1 MLDAACAW
9 KLGSLAFKLL
19 AGASKALDHEAV
31 ATFLEFGANSVE
43 AGEAVH
49 DRQRDIVRTA
59 AGRLQAHIERNSDEW
74 LRAEFGSD
82 PSGRAD
88 AAAATAALGDIIPK
102 CLPDGL
108 KVAQANL
115 DTERIAGLV
124 VAKAGAGDEM
134 FRKDTFGERLLRCL
148 VQRAYEEAKRD
159 RDFATVI
166 GVPVQQ
172 VLLER
177 TDAFCW
183 QSGGTPDAIVSRLV
197 AALEHAAGGE
207 RRPRTGDDHE
217 DRSASRPDEMHRFR
231 SGGRRNSKER
241 STWHWMIIAKGE
253 RGTLTTRLSDLR
265 SSAAKVAEKTRAR
278 RLR

>member
-1 MLDAACAW
+1 MRRSPL
-9 KLGSLAFKLL
+9 S
-19 AGASKALDHEAV
+19 SK
-31 ATFLEFGANSVE
+31 SVRLRSKP
-43 AGEAVH
+43 ARQLH

-88 AAAATAALGDIIPK
+88 AAAAIAALGDILPK

-159 RDFATVI
+159 RDFAAVI
-166 GVPVQQ
+166 GITVQQ
-172 VLLER
+172 VLLR
-177 TDAFCW
+177 ADRR
-183 QSGGTPDAIVSRLV
+183 SSRPV
-197 AALEHAAGGE
+197 RRNYRMRSSPGWPRRSTCGE
-207 RRPRTGDDHE
+207 RRAAGPSNGEITQVARRLRPMRCSISIR
-217 DRSASRPDEMHRFR
+217 RSS
-231 SGGRRNSKER
+231 NSKER
-241 STWHWMIIAKGE
+241 STWHWMSSPRVSVAP
-253 RGTLTTRLSDLR
+253 TTTRLSILFWR
-265 SSAAKVAEKTRAR
+265 KSPRRPGSAISMSGAQAVEAR
-278 RLR
+278 P

>member
-1 MLDAACAW
+1 VLDAACAW

-19 AGASKALDHEAV
+19 AAASKALDHEAV
-31 ATFLEFGANSVE
+31 AAFLEIGATSVE

-82 PSGRAD
+82 PSGRVD
-88 AAAATAALGDIIPK
+88 AAAAIAALGDILPK

-115 DTERIAGLV
+115 DTGRIAALV

-134 FRKDTFGERLLRCL
+134 FRKNTFGERLLRCI

-166 GVPVQQ
+166 GIPVQE
-172 VLLER
+172 VLLGR
-177 TDAFCW
+177 TE
-183 QSGGTPDAIVSRLV
+183 QLLSGQ
-197 AALEHAAGGE
+197 AA
-207 RRPRTGDDHE
+207 
-217 DRSASRPDEMHRFR
+217 MQQ
-231 SGGRRNSKER
+231 
-241 STWHWMIIAKGE
+241 
-253 RGTLTTRLSDLR
+253 
-265 SSAAKVAEKTRAR
+265 
-278 RLR
+278 